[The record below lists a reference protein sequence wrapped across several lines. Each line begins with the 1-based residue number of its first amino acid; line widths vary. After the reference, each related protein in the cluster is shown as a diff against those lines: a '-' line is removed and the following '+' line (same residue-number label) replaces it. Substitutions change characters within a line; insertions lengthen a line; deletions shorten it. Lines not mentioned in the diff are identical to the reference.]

1 MCGICGYLTRA
12 PMPHEALKA
21 ATNSLI
27 HRGPDDVGYYFSQD
41 SCLGLGHRRLSII
54 DLSPK
59 GRQPM
64 ANEGKTIWVSFN
76 GEIYNYLELRE
87 RLLAKGHRFKS
98 QTDTEVI
105 VHGYEE
111 WGTDCFSEL
120 NGMFAIAIWD
130 EAKQKLI
137 LARDRIGQK
146 PLFYH
151 SHNGNF
157 CFASELKALMKLP
170 FFEKEIDFE
179 SLKQYLV
186 FNYVP
191 APRSIFRHTFKLE
204 PGKLLVV
211 SKKTGTIR
219 LETYWDPIPVLRNK
233 RHNNILSEEAY
244 LDQLEQLLVDAV
256 RKRLISDVPLG
267 AFLSGGIDSS
277 LIVAIMTELSDLP
290 VKTFTIGF
298 EELEYNEAV
307 YAKRVA
313 EYLRTEHREFY
324 LSSRDS
330 LDIIEKLPDMY
341 DEPFADHSAIP
352 TYLVSKH
359 TREYVTVALSGD
371 GGDELFCGYPR
382 YDWILGKSC
391 FTSLPRALRKLVSNG
406 IRRLLP
412 SSRRISTLEEAL
424 AFKDLSDLYLFSF
437 SSFKQRDLQKLV
449 EDRYDPEAVRFHQV
463 YNMLNDEDILDVFP
477 MIDLTTYL
485 PGDILT
491 KVDRA
496 SMFTSLEARAPLLD
510 YRVVEFAISLPVELK
525 RKNGDKKYLLKEL
538 LYKYLPKELFLRPKH
553 GFGIPLSFWLRDKGG
568 LRPLVEEYLNP
579 ERIEKEGTFNADFI
593 SRLVASH
600 LDGDESH
607 QNRLWALL
615 MLQMWA
621 ERYDVELPQW
631 NGR

>member
-1 MCGICGYLTRA
+1 M
-12 PMPHEALKA
+12 
-21 ATNSLI
+21 
-27 HRGPDDVGYYFSQD
+27 
-41 SCLGLGHRRLSII
+41 
-54 DLSPK
+54 DLLE
-59 GRQPM
+59 RQP
-64 ANEGKTIWVSFN
+64 
-76 GEIYNYLELRE
+76 YNYLELRE
-87 RLLAKGHRFKS
+87 ELLSQGHKFES

-111 WGTDCFSEL
+111 WGTDCFSKL

-130 EAKQKLI
+130 EANQKLI
-137 LARDRIGQK
+137 LARDRLGQK

-204 PGKLLVV
+204 PGKFLVV
-211 SKKTGTIR
+211 SKKTGTVH
-219 LETYWDPIPVLRNK
+219 LETYWDPIAVLENRGHYNDA
-233 RHNNILSEEAY
+233 LSEEAH

-267 AFLSGGIDSS
+267 AFLSSGIDSS

-313 EYLRTEHREFY
+313 EYLGTEHREFY

-330 LDIIEKLPDMY
+330 LGIIEKLPDMY

-359 TREYVTVALSGD
+359 TRDYVTVALSGD

-382 YDWILGKSC
+382 YDWILLASNLS
-391 FTSLPRALRKLVSNG
+391 SLPLRARRAVSKVIHYLAPNSRK
-406 IRRLLP
+406 I
-412 SSRRISTLEEAL
+412 SSLGEAL
-424 AFKDLSDLYLFSF
+424 QFESLSHLYVAGF
-437 SSFKQRDLQKLV
+437 SSFKQRDLMMLV
-449 EDRYDPEAVRFHQV
+449 NDAYHPDEVRFHQLYKV
-463 YNMLNDEDILDVFP
+463 LKEEDTLDTFP
-477 MIDLTTYL
+477 LIDLTTYL

-538 LYKYLPKELFLRPKH
+538 LYKYLPKELFQRPKH

-568 LRPLVEEYLNP
+568 LRPLIEEYLNP
-579 ERIEKEGTFNADFI
+579 GRVEKQGTFNADFV
-593 SRLVASH
+593 SDLVTSH
-600 LDGDESH
+600 LNGDENH

-615 MLQMWA
+615 MLEMWA
-621 ERYDVELPQW
+621 ERYNVELPQR

>member
-191 APRSIFRHTFKLE
+191 APRSIFKHTFKLE
-204 PGKLLVV
+204 PGKFLVV

-219 LETYWDPIPVLRNK
+219 LETYWDPIPVLTNK

-382 YDWILGKSC
+382 YDWILLASNLNCLPLGVRKAASKVIRYLASNSRKIS
-391 FTSLPRALRKLVSNG
+391 SLG
-406 IRRLLP
+406 
-412 SSRRISTLEEAL
+412 EAL
-424 AFKDLSDLYLFSF
+424 QFESLSYLYMAGFGT
-437 SSFKQRDLQKLV
+437 FKQRDLRMLV
-449 EDRYDPEAVRFHQV
+449 NDAYHPDEVRFHQLYKV
-463 YNMLNDEDILDVFP
+463 LKEEDTLDTFP
-477 MIDLTTYL
+477 LIDLTTYL
-485 PGDILT
+485 PGDILA

-538 LYKYLPKELFLRPKH
+538 LYKYLPKELFQRPKH

-568 LRPLVEEYLNP
+568 LRPLIEEYLNP
-579 ERIEKEGTFNADFI
+579 GRVEKQGTFNADFV
-593 SRLVASH
+593 SNLVTSH
-600 LDGDESH
+600 LNGDENH

-615 MLQMWA
+615 MLEMWA
-621 ERYDVELPQW
+621 ERYNVELPQR